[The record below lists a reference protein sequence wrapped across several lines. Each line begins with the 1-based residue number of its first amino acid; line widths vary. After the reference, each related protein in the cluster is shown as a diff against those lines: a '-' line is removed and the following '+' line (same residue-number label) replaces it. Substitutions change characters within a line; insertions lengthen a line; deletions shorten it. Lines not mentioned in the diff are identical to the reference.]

1 MVVLNKIYT
10 KSGDKG
16 ETSLGNGKRVSK
28 TSLRVEAY
36 GDIDEL
42 NSFVGIAVS
51 HCSNEI
57 KNKLERIQNDLFD
70 IGADLC
76 IPITE
81 KKDSSQNQLRILEN
95 QTKWLENDMDSMN
108 KNLLPLKSFILPG
121 GSKLSSS
128 LHVCRTVCRRAE
140 RNIIKLN
147 EKEKI
152 NQNIVIY
159 INRLS
164 DWFFISARV
173 SNNNGKED
181 ILWVPGANRQ
191 I

>member
-1 MVVLNKIYT
+1 
-10 KSGDKG
+10 
-16 ETSLGNGKRVSK
+16 
-28 TSLRVEAY
+28 
-36 GDIDEL
+36 
-42 NSFVGIAVS
+42 
-51 HCSNEI
+51 
-57 KNKLERIQNDLFD
+57 
-70 IGADLC
+70 
-76 IPITE
+76 
-81 KKDSSQNQLRILEN
+81 
-95 QTKWLENDMDSMN
+95 MDSMN

-181 ILWVPGANRQ
+181 NLWVPGANRQ

>member
-95 QTKWLENDMDSMN
+95 QTKWLENDMDSMKLVIEDYN
-108 KNLLPLKSFILPG
+108 GISF
-121 GSKLSSS
+121 
-128 LHVCRTVCRRAE
+128 RNRAT
-140 RNIIKLN
+140 
-147 EKEKI
+147 
-152 NQNIVIY
+152 
-159 INRLS
+159 
-164 DWFFISARV
+164 FFQ
-173 SNNNGKED
+173 K
-181 ILWVPGANRQ
+181 
-191 I
+191 